1 MAALV
6 FQPHL
11 KTRMGTLRRES
22 FLGCDRNHNRVD
34 CFYSLQNCT
43 ARVAVCGESSAG

>member
-22 FLGCDRNHNRVD
+22 FLGCDRNHNSVD
-34 CFYSLQNCT
+34 CLLEFL
-43 ARVAVCGESSAG
+43 GESRTAGFGRALHG